1 MAETREV
8 QLREKRFSL
17 PRLALKYPQATIVV
31 TGLMIALGVY
41 SYLTV
46 PERMVPRIPSPNIGV
61 VTLFPGMPAED
72 MERYITRPLEKRIQI
87 VGGINYMLGVSQE
100 GYSKIVVYF
109 DYDVDLER
117 KRAEMKN
124 LLDVIA
130 NELPRAGANTTVPRV
145 VHVDRQNNPLI
156 QFAVRR
162 EGYDRTRLKELLD
175 NVILTEFQLIDG
187 VLSAWTFG
195 GPVRQIQVVVD
206 RDKLAAYD
214 IPILAVRNAI
224 DNANFS
230 RGGGQLFQGPAE
242 EQIVIPNEYTE
253 GEILHRLPRLPI
265 AEREG
270 RIIYLGDVARVE
282 DTHAPLYGDFFYNG
296 EPAIWL
302 GVQPEA
308 DKDFYD
314 IAGKAKKLAKSL
326 EREYPGLKFDVVFD
340 KTYYMGL
347 NDQNAQ
353 REFLLAV
360 ILASLVM
367 LLFLGEVSTT
377 LIAAAI
383 LPASVAFGFFMLSV
397 LGFQKDFGINMGL
410 IFIVG
415 KLVDD
420 SIIVIENI
428 RRYIEHGVKP
438 RLAATAG
445 AEEVQNAVA
454 AATLSFV
461 VMLIPMTQMT
471 GDMGSGFRSMTIPM
485 ITTVLTSWFMAM
497 TLTPLM
503 AAHFFKPK
511 PGVERSP
518 LEVEA
523 ETELSTEAP
532 PGRLGALLW
541 KYFLRYFVGL
551 ANGLGRFVAWSLD
564 RPLLILGGAAA
575 SLIFALGIYDKL
587 GQEQMPLTDTS
598 LVLGYMRAAPGTSP
612 ERMYE
617 ITKEVARIA
626 LQEPHVKGASALVGQ
641 SPVWGQFFTGYG
653 VNTRNEAQWIM
664 NLTIADKRD
673 RKKHS
678 LWAIE
683 ERIRTEAKRRI
694 PELDVLFFQPMAP
707 TPVAAARAP
716 VEVLVKGKE
725 LDQTYRYGREILRI
739 AKTQGRGVHS
749 VYLDAVYG
757 VPQWKIEIDEER
769 AEELGVEPAQIIGQV
784 YYALNGGMTDVFF
797 NPDPMYYHSRLFIKF
812 DDAQRQWEGDIGN
825 IPISVHGGG
834 RQVPLRSLA
843 RVTRTVGYDR
853 IHSYNTLYAAS
864 VLGYYK
870 ELGLKE
876 TTMSIM
882 MPSKMQIALP
892 KGYVIGPAGL
902 MGTML
907 QAFNELNMGLKIAL
921 FAVFLVLVVQ
931 FKSFGV
937 GLVNMAAIPLIAI
950 GSLGA
955 LWLRGMSWSPPV
967 LWGLV
972 ILSGIV
978 LTDSVVILDKIEHL
992 RSLGFD
998 LRKAIVRA
1006 SVLRLRPVLMTAITT
1021 GIAMAPIAIWPPPMT
1036 EQFRNIA
1043 TGITGGLLTS
1053 TVMTLIVIPVSYFVM
1068 VHVRAWLIRFY
1079 TEERVTLRHLFRP
1092 IEEPA
1097 LAANPG
1103 NPGHPGNPE
1112 GEAGA

>member
-1 MAETREV
+1 MADTREHE
-8 QLREKRFSL
+8 LKERRFSL
-17 PRLALKYPQATIVV
+17 PRLALKHPHATIVV

-46 PERMVPRIPSPNIGV
+46 PERMVPRIPTPNIGV
-61 VTLFPGMPAED
+61 ITLFPGMPAED

-100 GYSKIVVYF
+100 GFSSITVYF

-130 NELPRAGANTTVPRV
+130 NELPRAGANTTVPRI
-145 VHVDRQNNPLI
+145 VHVDRQNNPLV

-175 NVILTEFQLIDG
+175 NAIITDFQLLDG
-187 VLSAWTFG
+187 VLSASTFG
-195 GPVRQIQVVVD
+195 GPSRQIQVVVD

-214 IPILAVRNAI
+214 LPILAVRNAI
-224 DNANFS
+224 DNANFN
-230 RGGGQLFQGPAE
+230 RGGGQLFQGPGE
-242 EQIVIPNEYTE
+242 EQIIIPNEYTE
-253 GEILHRLPRLPI
+253 EEILHRLPRLPV
-265 AEREG
+265 AQRQG
-270 RIIYLGDVARVE
+270 RTIYLGDVARVE
-282 DTHAPLYGDFFYNG
+282 DAQAPLYGDFFYNG

-308 DKDFYD
+308 ERDFYD
-314 IAGKAKKLAKSL
+314 VAGKAKDLAQLL
-326 EREYPGLKFDVVFD
+326 EREYPGLEFDVVYD

-347 NDQNAQ
+347 NDANAEY
-353 REFLLAV
+353 EFFLAV

-367 LLFLGEVSTT
+367 LLFLGEVGGTV
-377 LIAAAI
+377 IAAAV
-383 LPASVAFGFFMLSV
+383 LPASVAFGFFALDL
-397 LGFQKDFGINMGL
+397 LGFQKDFGITMGL

-420 SIIVIENI
+420 SVIVIENI
-428 RRYIEHGVKP
+428 RRYVEHGVKP
-438 RLAATAG
+438 RLAAIAG

-461 VMLIPMTQMT
+461 VMLFPMTQMT
-471 GDMGSGFRSMTIPM
+471 GDMGSGFRSMTTPM
-485 ITTVLTSWFMAM
+485 ITTVLTSWFLAM

-503 AAHFFKPK
+503 AAHFFKGK
-511 PGVERSP
+511 PGAERTPVE
-518 LEVEA
+518 VAA
-523 ETELSTEAP
+523 ETELPTEAP
-532 PGRLGALLW
+532 PGWLGAVLW
-541 KYFLRYFVGL
+541 RYFLRHFVRVGN
-551 ANGLGRFVAWSLD
+551 ALGRFVAWSLD
-564 RPLLILGGAAA
+564 YPLVILGGAAA
-575 SLIFALGIYDKL
+575 TFILGLGIYDNL

-612 ERMYE
+612 QRMYE
-617 ITKEVARIA
+617 ITREVAEIA
-626 LQEPHVKGASALVGQ
+626 LREEHVRDASALVGQ
-641 SPVWGQFFTGYG
+641 SPMWGQYFTGYG

-664 NLTIADKRD
+664 NLTIADERD
-673 RKKHS
+673 RNEHS

-683 ERIRTEAKRRI
+683 ERIQTEAKRRI

-716 VEVLVKGKE
+716 VEVLVKGRE
-725 LDQTYRYGREILRI
+725 LDEVHRYGREILRI
-739 AKTQGRGVHS
+739 ANTQGRGVHS
-749 VYLDAVYG
+749 AYQDAVYG
-757 VPQWKIEIDEER
+757 VPQWKIEVDEER
-769 AEELGVEPAQIIGQV
+769 AAELGVETAMLIGQV
-784 YYALNGGMTDVFF
+784 YYALNGGMTETFF
-797 NPDPMYYHSRLFIKF
+797 NPEPMYYHSRIFIKF
-812 DDAQRQWEGDIGN
+812 DDAQRQWEGDIGDL
-825 IPISVHGGG
+825 PISIHGGG
-834 RQVPLRSLA
+834 RQVPLRSVA
-843 RVTRTVGYDR
+843 RITPAVGYDR
-853 IHSYNTLYAAS
+853 IHTYNTLYSAS

-876 TTMSIM
+876 TTMSVI
-882 MPSKMQIALP
+882 MPSKMQMSVP

-921 FAVFLVLVVQ
+921 FAVLLVLVIQ
-931 FKSFGV
+931 FRSFGV
-937 GLVNMAAIPLIAI
+937 GLVAMLAIPLIAI

-972 ILSGIV
+972 ILSGVV

-998 LRKAIVRA
+998 LRKAVVRA
-1006 SVLRLRPVLMTAITT
+1006 SVIRLRPVLMTAITT
-1021 GIAMAPIAIWPPPMT
+1021 GIAMAPTAIWPPPMT

-1053 TVMTLIVIPVSYFVM
+1053 TAMTLIVIPISYFVM
-1068 VHVRAWLIRFY
+1068 VYVRAWLVRFY
-1079 TEERVTLRHLFRP
+1079 TEEQVGVRELFRP
-1092 IEEPA
+1092 IEQAVGGPQPE
-1097 LAANPG
+1097 AA
-1103 NPGHPGNPE
+1103 
-1112 GEAGA
+1112 AGD